1 VTLPVNLT
9 EAARADIARLVD
21 FLAARNR
28 RAAIRAVGV
37 IDAALASL
45 ADFPNRGAPGPR
57 TSYREI
63 QVRFGRGA
71 YIVRYQVRPEGVLVT
86 RLFHSNERR

>member
-1 VTLPVNLT
+1 VTLPVNLS
-9 EAARADIARLVD
+9 EAARADIARLVN
-21 FLAARNR
+21 FLAPLNR

-37 IDAALASL
+37 IETALASL
-45 ADFPNRGAPGPR
+45 AEFPNRGAPGPKVG
-57 TSYREI
+57 YREI

-71 YIVRYQVRPEGVLVT
+71 YVIRYQVRPESVFVA